1 MRKRA
6 EDMFRLK
13 ELNSKRQSIEN
24 ETLQRRKVEEDKNAL
39 GLVPLRSL
47 EEKSRSFQLDNG

>member
-1 MRKRA
+1 VRKRP

-24 ETLQRRKVEEDKNAL
+24 KTLQRRKVEEDKNAI
-39 GLVPLRSL
+39 GFGAT
-47 EEKSRSFQLDNG
+47 EIIGEKIKVISVR

>member
-1 MRKRA
+1 
-6 EDMFRLK
+6 MFRLK